1 MALSWHSANRKI
13 WGNIQMIPVV
23 EFFKT
28 VKGISIAIGILVVL
42 VFLIFRQINKTIG
55 DNENENIEIENVD
68 NPGPSEF
75 DRLCLS
81 VWDKQCPSLG
91 K

>member
-1 MALSWHSANRKI
+1 
-13 WGNIQMIPVV
+13 MIPFV

-28 VKGISIAIGILVVL
+28 IKGISIAIGILAVL

-55 DNENENIEIENVD
+55 DNENEIIEIESLD
-68 NPGPSEF
+68 NPSPNEF
-75 DRLCLS
+75 DRICLS
-81 VWDKQCPSLG
+81 VGGKQCEKLS